1 MVQEEVTTMSL
12 THYEA
17 PVVELH
23 DSAVTEEILWWGA
36 LALAAI
42 AVIGTLAVICELQ
55 RGNLSWGIS
64 WGGPFGLVP
73 QGIWYVCNFR

>member
-1 MVQEEVTTMSL
+1 MSL

-55 RGNLSWGIS
+55 RGNLSWGFNTF
-64 WGGPFGLVP
+64 FGIP
-73 QGIWYVCNFR
+73 TSIWYQCNQR